1 MAYLKKK
8 ALERISTNNQKM
20 VTKVEIQKGIK
31 NIVKLVELNKS
42 NKADYLTI
50 CSLVRKIYASFD
62 FDGDHNLDKIEVQ
75 ALINTLT
82 REMLA
87 SDTSLNV
94 TALRHEF
101 KGLIDRNERI
111 TERMITDVIC

>member
-1 MAYLKKK
+1 
-8 ALERISTNNQKM
+8 
-20 VTKVEIQKGIK
+20 
-31 NIVKLVELNKS
+31 
-42 NKADYLTI
+42 
-50 CSLVRKIYASFD
+50 
-62 FDGDHNLDKIEVQ
+62 
-75 ALINTLT
+75 LINTLT

>member
-8 ALERISTNNQKM
+8 ASERISTNNQKM